1 MENKPTWYR
10 GPGWYVNHIWWRG
23 TPSDPKREMV
33 METIY
38 ICRADVTR
46 DMAAMIAN
54 GSGYLGDTL
63 QVIDL
68 EVGNE

>member
-1 MENKPTWYR
+1 MENKPNWYK
-10 GPGWYVNHIWWRG
+10 GPGWYVNHFWWRG

-38 ICRADVTR
+38 ICGSDVTR
-46 DMAAMIAN
+46 DMAEMIAN

-68 EVGNE
+68 EAGNE